1 MDNRNNLPPALQNL
15 LRNPAVRGEN
25 GRFQAR
31 SAQAAQE
38 RREERRHRTLLETIK
53 DGATVAV
60 ESAKQTGQ
68 SLPGGATATAVGGV
82 YGAAANELMQAV
94 SWVKLDR
101 FKRDKPPETTTINND
116 NSNTNSSNSSNSTR
130 ITRNERPQGVNP
142 PRTSNSESDSEERR
156 PRGRPRNSS
165 NPLAGLQGRARA
177 IRRRE
182 IQADNA
188 SIRAT
193 RELQN
198 LNESTDEATQADR
211 TQHREIIDRLKGII
225 KAIRSLK
232 PFGGMPR
239 LGGLGGG
246 RGRGRNGRNGRNTR
260 RGANGGY
267 DGDNDRD
274 RTMRNRGNRNNRN
287 DEDEDEQRRRDDT
300 QRRWD
305 ERRARRNGGNPPLPP
320 VPPPVPPLPPGGGGR
335 RGGMFRGM
343 RGAGALAAVAG
354 LFGLASIETDETL
367 TREEKNRA
375 HGENAG
381 VVANGA
387 AGAAAGAAIGTM
399 IFPGVGTVVGGLIGG
414 FAADYFAGDA
424 ASELGS
430 KIADWID
437 DAPLSELPGRMLG
450 KVGEWTDELK
460 ASAVGQAVIAKMGE
474 WTQTLKDTKVG
485 EYITG
490 AWDTLTK
497 DISSKWD
504 TFSKTLTDTWEN
516 LKKGTEKTL
525 EGVNGWIKDK
535 TGIDVGAGITA
546 AGAAISNGAAVV
558 GDAASSAWEG
568 AKDTASEVVTGRK
581 SSVNERWQKAKGDIV
596 GAAKTADVD
605 AGILASIAHFES
617 RGFDS
622 NARPIAKNAAKNK
635 VRQFD
640 GTMAISS
647 AHGYGQF
654 TDATWTD
661 SINKHGAKYGIAG
674 AGSLTKDQAAKY
686 RQDTKIQAAMLAEF
700 TKENVATGKK
710 LGGADDL
717 ANVYALHNLG
727 SGEGGGGGKFLKALK
742 SNQNAKVSSVL
753 SSEVISGNG
762 SLYGDGNITLAEAYK
777 NMGNKMREG
786 ESYAKE
792 ASNLQN
798 GVTAPTAGGLIA
810 SAANMAAGASSLY
823 DKGKAWA
830 DGAIPNAVKGLRVKA
845 SDGSTKTLDEMGISS
860 HADLQSKGGQAFQG
874 GYNDPAT
881 LFATS
886 LIQNGMGEN
895 FDRVT
900 AQNDAYHS
908 AKSPGSDHTKGTKT
922 DFTVKGMS
930 GKDADL
936 KTAEIMAKWGLQKG
950 VDFETINE
958 YDKPSAKATGGHIDF
973 KLREEGQAKIAK
985 IMAMEKV
992 ATAHKAKPD
1001 TATGQAKPSEPHLK
1015 GSADP
1020 KNLPPKAGYE
1030 VKNTGSYYDYYEYV
1044 PTTTAS
1050 TTAVARQES
1059 AIPAIAPVKTPDPLP
1074 QTAMQPPTKT
1084 TPTHPLEQFKQGG
1097 QQSPVIDTASITKA
1111 ITAGF
1116 AGIKP
1121 QQSGLEQS
1129 KVGFASHI
1137 PVDIDDA
1144 YWLRATNGSF
1154 T

>member
-1 MDNRNNLPPALQNL
+1 MGSHNNLPPALQNL

-31 SAQAAQE
+31 SAQSAQE

-68 SLPGGATATAVGGV
+68 NLPGGAAATAVGGV
-82 YGAAANELMQAV
+82 YGSAANELMQAV

-101 FKRDKPPETTTINND
+101 FKRKPKPATSTTEATA
-116 NSNTNSSNSSNSTR
+116 TV
-130 ITRNERPQGVNP
+130 RNPSP
-142 PRTSNSESDSEERR
+142 ASDSEERR
-156 PRGRPRNSS
+156 PRGRLRNSS

-198 LNESTDEATQADR
+198 LNESTEEATQADR

-246 RGRGRNGRNGRNTR
+246 RGGNNRNGGDCCDDDIDLDRRKRRRKRGRNAS
-260 RGANGGY
+260 RGSNGGY
-267 DGDNDRD
+267 DGGNDRD
-274 RTMRNRGNRNNRN
+274 RDRTRRNRGDRNNRN
-287 DEDEDEQRRRDDT
+287 DEDEQRRRDDT

-320 VPPPVPPLPPGGGGR
+320 VPPPVPPLPPGGGR

-354 LFGLASIETDETL
+354 LFGLASIETDDTL

-375 HGENAG
+375 HGENVG

-450 KVGEWTDELK
+450 KVSEWTDELK
-460 ASAVGQAVIAKMGE
+460 ASAVGQSVIAKMGE
-474 WTQTLKDTKVG
+474 WTQTLKDTEIGKH
-485 EYITG
+485 ITEG
-490 AWDTLTK
+490 WDTLTA
-497 DISSKWD
+497 DISTKWD

-535 TGIDVGAGITA
+535 TGIDVGATV
-546 AGAAISNGAAVV
+546 GAAASAV
-558 GDAASSAWEG
+558 GDAASSAWDGTKDMARG
-568 AKDTASEVVTGRK
+568 ARDTLAEMTGQKQNTVAGLLHWGESKQRGYNDYNRGGAGAASNKENIDLTNMTIGEIMEKQRLPVGHKDRIFAAGKYQIIGSNDPKNDTMGAAVKALGLDTNAKFDEAMQERIFTEYLAKEKRKPIENFITGKSDDVKAAGLSVAQEWASVGT
-581 SSVNERWQKAKGDIV
+581 SAKGGKGYYD
-596 GAAKTADVD
+596 GD
-605 AGILASIAHFES
+605 GSNHASIKAEEMEAALIE
-617 RGFDS
+617 
-622 NARPIAKNAAKNK
+622 ARAKYQKL
-635 VRQFD
+635 
-640 GTMAISS
+640 ISS
-647 AHGYGQF
+647 GMDEKKA
-654 TDATWTD
+654 
-661 SINKHGAKYGIAG
+661 YGIALG
-674 AGSLTKDQAAKY
+674 AYQESGAVAAPPVG
-686 RQDTKIQAAMLAEF
+686 M
-700 TKENVATGKK
+700 
-710 LGGADDL
+710 
-717 ANVYALHNLG
+717 
-727 SGEGGGGGKFLKALK
+727 
-742 SNQNAKVSSVL
+742 
-753 SSEVISGNG
+753 
-762 SLYGDGNITLAEAYK
+762 
-777 NMGNKMREG
+777 
-786 ESYAKE
+786 
-792 ASNLQN
+792 
-798 GVTAPTAGGLIA
+798 IA
-810 SAANMAAGASSLY
+810 SAASAGMGMYDLAKTGY

-830 DGAIPNAVKGLRVKA
+830 DGAISNTAKGLRVKA
-845 SDGSTKTLDEMGISS
+845 SDGSTKTLDQLGISS

-874 GYNDPAT
+874 GYNDPTT

-900 AQNDAYHS
+900 AQNDAYHN

-922 DFTVKGMS
+922 DFTVKGMT
-930 GKDADL
+930 GKEADQ

-950 VDFETINE
+950 IDFETINE

-973 KLREEGQAKIAK
+973 KLKEAGQAKIAQ
-985 IMAMEKV
+985 IMAMEK
-992 ATAHKAKPD
+992 ATTAKPVAA
-1001 TATGQAKPSEPHLK
+1001 ATTKT
-1015 GSADP
+1015 
-1020 KNLPPKAGYE
+1020 
-1030 VKNTGSYYDYYEYV
+1030 NTGYYDYGQ
-1044 PTTTAS
+1044 PTTAS

-1059 AIPAIAPVKTPDPLP
+1059 AIPAIAPVKTPVPLP
-1074 QTAMQPPTKT
+1074 QTAMQPPAKA

-1129 KVGFASHI
+1129 KGGFASHI